1 VVVAVAAVGGGSAA
15 YASHVSS
22 PVGLGGTLTASN
34 GSTSLSVSGATSVTP
49 SICDDNGNCT
59 AATVT
64 DAQWSADGSRAVFVN
79 QNQQIETT
87 VRTVKNYEWW
97 SSVPAS
103 GTQRKSPT
111 FDSTG
116 QFVIWS
122 ERAGSTSPW
131 TVVYARAA
139 AAMSDNSFAWFSDP
153 TYSYTNPDAGPNA
166 KVAYQ
171 RNTNNGGTITGT
183 PEVWLGDF
191 NTGATRQLL
200 TNGSQPAITDDEV
213 AFVRS
218 DGTHQQIFVASYDA
232 SGAGAVTQLTTD
244 AVDHANP
251 TFSPDGSDIA
261 YNRPDGTVGLVA
273 VGGGPVRTV
282 SGVHG
287 TPAYQTRAQE
297 TVYRISGS
305 NRFATSVQASKAHWA
320 DGGAASVVLSRSDD
334 FADALGGS
342 ALAAAKHGPLLL
354 TPPDSLNGLTS
365 AEITRVLGTA
375 NPGAIVYLLGGT
387 GALSANVEN
396 AVKALGY
403 QTVRLAGSTR
413 YDTSLAIANEINP
426 APQLILAATGRNFP
440 DALAA
445 GAAAGDWTS
454 LGYPAVVVLTNDGSL
469 PAATKTYLN
478 NNAQADVVGIGGQAV
493 TALSAYPNA
502 IPIVGSTRYQTASY
516 VAEVFFGGSRYAGVA
531 TGTDWPDALAGGAL
545 LGTLGGPLLLTNGKG
560 STLDPNTQWVLS
572 DFSSSV
578 SNPLIFGGTGVVN
591 DALANEAGTWVSTS
605 YTVAA
610 NPTGL
615 PLDPSLGGSASASA
629 NGAKALA
636 KAKSK
641 LAVKLGK
648 IGSRHQ
654 R

>member
-1 VVVAVAAVGGGSAA
+1 
-15 YASHVSS
+15 VS
-22 PVGLGGTLTASN
+22 LGGTLTSSN
-34 GSTSLSVSGATSVTP
+34 GSSSLFVSGAASVAP
-49 SICDDNGNCT
+49 QICNADDTCT

-87 VRTVKNYEWW
+87 VRTVNDYEWW

-116 QFVIWS
+116 QFLLWS
-122 ERAGSTSPW
+122 ERAGATSPW
-131 TVVYARAA
+131 TVVYTQAA
-139 AAMSDNSFAWFSDP
+139 AALSDDSNAWFTDP
-153 TYSYTNPDAGPNA
+153 AYNYTNPDAGPNE

-171 RNTNNGGTITGT
+171 RNTNSGGTLTGT

-200 TNGSQPAITDDEV
+200 DNASQPAVTDDKV

-218 DGTHQQIFVASYDA
+218 DGAHQQIFVASYDA

-261 YNRPDGTVGLVA
+261 YNLPDGTVDLVA
-273 VGGGPVRTV
+273 AAGGPVRAA
-282 SGVHG
+282 SGLHG
-287 TPAYQTRAQE
+287 TPAYQTRAQD

-305 NRFATSVQASKAHWA
+305 NRFATSVQASKAHWS

-342 ALAAAKHGPLLL
+342 ALASAKRGPLLL
-354 TPPDSLNGLTS
+354 TPPDSLNTLTS
-365 AEITRVLGTA
+365 AEITRVLGTT

-387 GALSANVEN
+387 GALSTNVEN

-413 YDTSLAIANEINP
+413 YDTSLAIANEISP
-426 APQLILAATGRNFP
+426 TPQLILAATGKNFP

-445 GAAAGDWTS
+445 GAAAGEWTS
-454 LGYPAVVVLTNDGSL
+454 LGYPGVVILTNDSAL

-478 NNAQADVVGIGGQAV
+478 NNPQADLAGIGGQAV
-493 TALSAYPNA
+493 TALSAYPDA
-502 IPIVGSTRYQTASY
+502 ISIVGSTRYQTASY
-516 VAEVFFGGSRYAGVA
+516 VAQVFFGGTRYAGIA
-531 TGTDWPDALAGGAL
+531 TGTDWPDALSGGAL

-560 STLDPNTQWVLS
+560 STLDGNTTWALS
-572 DFSSSV
+572 NVSAAI
-578 SNPLIFGGTGVVN
+578 SNPLIFGGTGVVT
-591 DALANEAGTWVSTS
+591 DALANQAGTWVSTS
-605 YTVAA
+605 YNVAA

-615 PLDPSLGGSASASA
+615 PLDPSLGGSAVTSSKA
-629 NGAKALA
+629 AKALA
-636 KAKSK
+636 KAKAQ
-641 LAVKLGK
+641 LAPKLGK
-648 IGSRHQ
+648 IDSLNHR
-654 R
+654 